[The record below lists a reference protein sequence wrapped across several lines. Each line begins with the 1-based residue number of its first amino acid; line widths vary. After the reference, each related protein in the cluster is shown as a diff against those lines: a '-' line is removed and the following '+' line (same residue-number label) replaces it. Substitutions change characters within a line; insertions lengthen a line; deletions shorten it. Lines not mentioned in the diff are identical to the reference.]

1 MCKAGPSVLTA
12 DRILDDLWIGCSG
25 KIARWCFNGSEKCN
39 MLVMFQV
46 LAEAG
51 MAVHLVAAAADM
63 AVAVAVAGREDSVG
77 VGTAAV
83 VGDSAVVDTAVAV
96 DGREDS
102 AVVVTVAEAEADMAE
117 AVVVVK

>member
-1 MCKAGPSVLTA
+1 
-12 DRILDDLWIGCSG
+12 
-25 KIARWCFNGSEKCN
+25 

-46 LAEAG
+46 LVEAG
-51 MAVHLVAAAADM
+51 MAVLLVAAAAAVDM
-63 AVAVAVAGREDSVG
+63 AVAVDGREDSVG

-83 VGDSAVVDTAVAV
+83 VGDGKEDSAAADSAAAVVDTAVAV

-102 AVVVTVAEAEADMAE
+102 AVVVTVAEADMAE

>member
-1 MCKAGPSVLTA
+1 
-12 DRILDDLWIGCSG
+12 
-25 KIARWCFNGSEKCN
+25 

-46 LAEAG
+46 LVEAD
-51 MAVHLVAAAADM
+51 MAVLLVAAAVDM
-63 AVAVAVAGREDSVG
+63 AVAVDGREDSVG

-83 VGDSAVVDTAVAV
+83 VGDGKEDSAAVDSAGVDTAVAV

-102 AVVVTVAEAEADMAE
+102 AVVVTVAEADMAE

>member
-1 MCKAGPSVLTA
+1 MV
-12 DRILDDLWIGCSG
+12 
-25 KIARWCFNGSEKCN
+25 
-39 MLVMFQV
+39 VMFQV

-51 MAVHLVAAAADM
+51 MAVHLVAAAAADM

-83 VGDSAVVDTAVAV
+83 VGDGKEDSAAVDTAVAVAV

-102 AVVVTVAEAEADMAE
+102 AVVVTVAEADMAE

>member
-1 MCKAGPSVLTA
+1 
-12 DRILDDLWIGCSG
+12 
-25 KIARWCFNGSEKCN
+25 

-46 LAEAG
+46 LVEAG
-51 MAVHLVAAAADM
+51 MAALLVAAAVDM
-63 AVAVAVAGREDSVG
+63 
-77 VGTAAV
+77 
-83 VGDSAVVDTAVAV
+83 AVAV

>member
-1 MCKAGPSVLTA
+1 
-12 DRILDDLWIGCSG
+12 
-25 KIARWCFNGSEKCN
+25 
-39 MLVMFQV
+39 
-46 LAEAG
+46 
-51 MAVHLVAAAADM
+51 MAALLVAAAVDM
-63 AVAVAVAGREDSVG
+63 AVAVDGREDSVG

-83 VGDSAVVDTAVAV
+83 VGDGKEDSAAVDSAVVDTAVAVAV

>member
-1 MCKAGPSVLTA
+1 
-12 DRILDDLWIGCSG
+12 
-25 KIARWCFNGSEKCN
+25 

-46 LAEAG
+46 LVEAG
-51 MAVHLVAAAADM
+51 MAVLLVAAAAVDM
-63 AVAVAVAGREDSVG
+63 AVAVDGREDSVG

-83 VGDSAVVDTAVAV
+83 VGDGKEDSAAVDSAAVVDTAVAV

-102 AVVVTVAEAEADMAE
+102 AVVAEADMAE